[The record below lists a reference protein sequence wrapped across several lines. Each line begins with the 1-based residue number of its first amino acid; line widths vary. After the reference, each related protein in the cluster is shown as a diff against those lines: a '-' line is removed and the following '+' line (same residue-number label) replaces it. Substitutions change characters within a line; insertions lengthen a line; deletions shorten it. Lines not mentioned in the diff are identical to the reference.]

1 MAMIANS
8 KTFFFQQA
16 MNFFLIFLVLCT
28 IYNHRIDGHEYDAH
42 SSQYDMD
49 YWNDAHS
56 QYDGQYDKQY
66 GVDYWKNGHSQY
78 ESNCWYD
85 VYNADCQWYDADC
98 QR

>member
-49 YWNDAHS
+49 Y
-56 QYDGQYDKQY
+56 
-66 GVDYWKNGHSQY
+66 
-78 ESNCWYD
+78 
-85 VYNADCQWYDADC
+85 
-98 QR
+98 